1 MREARW
7 SAAAFVLLLS
17 GAVVGLAG
25 PTVRAADTVTMGSD
39 AEPFALK
46 FFPAEVTVP
55 VGSTI
60 KWENKSDLQHDV
72 AAQNGSFKSPLLNK
86 GQTFEFK
93 FTTPGDFPYVCTPHE
108 DAGMKGVVKV
118 VGASAPPPA
127 SSPAP
132 APAGTPTTR
141 AAAAAAPGSNT
152 TTTAR
157 PGQPT
162 PTTTAT
168 TAANNAAGSGATTTT
183 TATGGAD
190 PGVTTSSGPATTP
203 TSAPDVAGATTT
215 TVGHGAEEAAGGDH
229 GSGGAAD
236 EEQKS
241 SPVGIAFA
249 AISTLILAGV
259 SAKLLGS

>member
-25 PTVRAADTVTMGSD
+25 PAVRAADTVTMGSD

-60 KWENKSDLQHDV
+60 KWENKGDLQHDV
-72 AAQNGSFKSPLLNK
+72 VAQNGSFKSPLLNK

-93 FTTPGDFPYVCTPHE
+93 FTTPGDFPYICTPHE

-118 VGASAPPPA
+118 VGGSAPP
-127 SSPAP
+127 PAP

-141 AAAAAAPGSNT
+141 AAAAAAPGSST

-162 PTTTAT
+162 TTTTAAAA
-168 TAANNAAGSGATTTT
+168 AANNAAGSGGTTTT
-183 TATGGAD
+183 TAGVAD

-203 TSAPDVAGATTT
+203 TSAPDVAGETTT
-215 TVGHGAEEAAGGDH
+215 TTGHGTEEAAAGGDH
-229 GSGGAAD
+229 ASRGGA
-236 EEQKS
+236 EEKKKS
-241 SPVGIAFA
+241 SPLGIAFA
-249 AISTLILAGV
+249 GISTVILTGITG
-259 SAKLLGS
+259 KLLASRS